1 MDMMA
6 FVTHDGMQFG
16 LGPNILEELAALNM
30 QTAISSKILVPI
42 NQTTHFHVPEQ
53 GSHYI

>member
-1 MDMMA
+1 
-6 FVTHDGMQFG
+6 
-16 LGPNILEELAALNM
+16 M

-53 GSHYI
+53 GSHYIWLLWELQISQSSMLYH